1 MEDTCMEDTCMANY
15 SIFFGL
21 SQETRDRF
29 YANLSLKPYCSNNPL
44 QQGLLIRPKQ
54 TAFTYAYL
62 QINNHW
68 SDTYLIFDVDRDG
81 AALAW
86 DDADILA
93 PTFITINRENGH
105 AHLVY
110 ELLTPVWKNAGLKPI
125 QWMKSIKRDFTEIL
139 GADAGFTGLISK
151 NPNHKRWD
159 VLDFGGRHELVE
171 LSESAEMYQRR
182 SNRPPKALQDQFA
195 AQGESNFL
203 FNGGRFYGYWVGR
216 QCASLDEL
224 NSKLTTHLENLCIS
238 RSEPIRRRRIE
249 YLAKAIADWV
259 WPRRDHF
266 GRSGRHRRTTTDE
279 ELKQIRSDN
288 AIKTA
293 EIKQAATEEKIK
305 KAISQ
310 FLREGRRITK
320 AAIAREAGI
329 SREAVSRYYSHLFP
343 KV

>member
-1 MEDTCMEDTCMANY
+1 MQF
-15 SIFFGL
+15 SP
-21 SQETRDRF
+21 ETKARL
-29 YANLSLKPYCSNNPL
+29 YANLSPKPYCTNNF
-44 QQGLLIRPKQ
+44 QKQGLLIRPKEQ
-54 TAFTYAYL
+54 AFTYAYL
-62 QINNHW
+62 QLNNHW
-68 SDTYLIFDVDRDG
+68 SDTYLIFDVDRPG

-86 DDADILA
+86 EDAEILA
-93 PTFITINRENGH
+93 PTFVTINPSNWH
-105 AHLVY
+105 AHLVF
-110 ELLTPVWKNAGLKPI
+110 ELITPVWKQGSEKPI
-125 QWMKSIKRDFTEIL
+125 KWLNAIKKGLTEIL
-139 GADAGFTGLISK
+139 GADPGYTGLISK

-182 SNRPPKALQDQFA
+182 SNRTLKALQDQFA

-216 QCASLDEL
+216 QCANWDEL
-224 NSKLTTHLENLCIS
+224 RDKLATHLEKLCIS
-238 RSEPIRRRRIE
+238 RSAPIRKRRIE

-266 GRSGRHRRTTTDE
+266 GRSGQHRRKTTDE
-279 ELKQIRSDN
+279 ELLKIRSDN
-288 AIKTA
+288 AYKTA

-305 KAISQ
+305 KAMDQ

-329 SREAVSRYYSHLFP
+329 SREAVSRYYSHLF
-343 KV
+343 